1 MAFLRE
7 PVSRREPLFRA
18 PLVLIGL
25 IALLVAAHVARVL
38 APADFSDAMLMRL
51 AFLPA
56 RYLVPPENAAG
67 IAQAAIP
74 FVGYLFLH
82 ANATHLIVNCLW
94 LLAFGAP
101 VARRF
106 RALPFLVLFLLSGIA
121 GALAHLAANWGSQDA
136 AIGASGAIAG
146 IMGAGIRA
154 VWLADPMGRREGW
167 PLLPLKSRQV
177 VLFSLFW
184 VIANVLTGLT
194 GLGALPGLE
203 LVAWQAHIGGYLAG
217 LLLSG
222 PMDRWLV
229 RHAAG
234 TGIAAA

>member
-7 PVSRREPLFRA
+7 PVSKHEPLFRA
-18 PLVLIGL
+18 PWVVIALIG
-25 IALLVAAHVARVL
+25 LLVAAHLVRVL
-38 APADFSDAMLMRL
+38 SPADFSEAMLTHL
-51 AFLPA
+51 AFIPA
-56 RYLVPPENAAG
+56 RYLAAPENAAG
-67 IAQAAIP
+67 FASAGLP
-74 FVGYLFLH
+74 FVGYIFLH

-106 RALPFLVLFLLSGIA
+106 RAGPFAGLFLASGIA

-146 IMGAGIRA
+146 IMGAGIRV
-154 VWLADPMGRREGW
+154 VWLADPLGRREGW

-177 VLFSLFW
+177 WTFSLFW
-184 VIANVLTGLT
+184 VAANLLTGLT
-194 GLGALPGLE
+194 GLGAMPGLE
-203 LVAWQAHIGGYLAG
+203 LVAWQAHIGGYFAG
-217 LLLSG
+217 LLLAG

-229 RHAAG
+229 RYPSG
-234 TGIAAA
+234 TGITAA

>member
-7 PVSRREPLFRA
+7 PESKHEPLFRA
-18 PLVLIGL
+18 PLVVIGL
-25 IALLVAAHVARVL
+25 IVVIVAAHLVRVFS
-38 APADFSDAMLMRL
+38 PPTFSDAMLTRL
-51 AFLPA
+51 AFLPV
-56 RYLVPPENAAG
+56 RYLAPPSDIKDFADD
-67 IAQAAIP
+67 AIP
-74 FVGYLFLH
+74 FAGYLFLH

-106 RALPFLVLFLLSGIA
+106 HALPFLGLFLLSGIGA
-121 GALAHLAANWGSQDA
+121 ALAHLAANWGSQDA

-154 VWLADPMGRREGW
+154 VWLSDPLGRREGW

-177 VLFSLFW
+177 LTFSIFW
-184 VIANVLTGLT
+184 VAVNVLTGLT

-203 LVAWQAHIGGYLAG
+203 LVAWQAHIGGYFAG

-222 PMDRWLV
+222 PLDGWIA
-229 RHAAG
+229 RHASD